1 MGWAG
6 MAVIVASGLAATVL
20 RTRALPDTPGEDH

>member
-1 MGWAG
+1 
-6 MAVIVASGLAATVL
+6 VIVASGLAATVL